1 MYGTTVIP
9 NRGAWIEY
17 ETDLN
22 DVIYAR
28 VDRTRKLPATVLL
41 RAMGLT
47 QNEDILALFNNHP
60 SVAATLERDTTTTRE
75 EALIEIY
82 KKLRPGEPP
91 TLENASALIEATFFD
106 NKRYDLA
113 SVGRY
118 KLNKKLGWRRRL
130 LDKVLDQP
138 LVDVSTGE
146 IIAEAGT
153 KIDLDV
159 IDKIIYR

>member
-1 MYGTTVIP
+1 MTETGTFVINGAERVIVSQLVRSPGVYYAVTMDPSGKKMYGTTVIP

-47 QNEDILALFNNHP
+47 QNEDILALFNNQ
-60 SVAATLERDTTTTRE
+60 TTTRE

-118 KLNKKLGWRRRL
+118 KEQKTRL
-130 LDKVLDQP
+130 AP
-138 LVDVSTGE
+138 PS
-146 IIAEAGT
+146 AG
-153 KIDLDV
+153 
-159 IDKIIYR
+159 

>member
-1 MYGTTVIP
+1 MKIF
-9 NRGAWIEY
+9 
-17 ETDLN
+17 
-22 DVIYAR
+22 
-28 VDRTRKLPATVLL
+28 
-41 RAMGLT
+41 
-47 QNEDILALFNNHP
+47 LALFNNHP

-153 KIDLDV
+153 KN
-159 IDKIIYR
+159 

>member
-82 KKLRPGEPP
+82 KSCARANLLLWKMPP
-91 TLENASALIEATFFD
+91 
-106 NKRYDLA
+106 
-113 SVGRY
+113 
-118 KLNKKLGWRRRL
+118 RL
-130 LDKVLDQP
+130 LKQLSLTTNVMTLP
-138 LVDVSTGE
+138 
-146 IIAEAGT
+146 A
-153 KIDLDV
+153 
-159 IDKIIYR
+159 